1 MTQKT
6 HKQVQFGVLKRRGR
20 PRLTFPA
27 LLIQPEETQKD
38 KKTTAKNK
46 PDQEIDMDFDIEDE
60 EESR

>member
-1 MTQKT
+1 M
-6 HKQVQFGVLKRRGR
+6 QFGVLKRRGR